1 MKKVLVIEDEELLR
15 DNLIEILEDEEFEVI
30 DADNGHRGIELAI
43 AERPDL
49 ILCDV
54 MMPGLDGYGVLKI
67 LSQDPTMAA
76 ISFIFLTAKAT
87 KDDFRQ
93 GMELGADD
101 YLTKPFTKPELLKA
115 IASRLEKKTAEQQ
128 RYKTLQEFYNI
139 ELKHA
144 KEQLNY
150 LSRYDHLTNL
160 PNRLALRELFRQVKS
175 IEIGRKQL
183 ITILCLSLDRF
194 SQVNE
199 NLGYEFGDLLLK
211 AVAQRMQACVSLP
224 DKVVRLDADQFA
236 IILVTTQHKK
246 DAVTIAQTI
255 LENLSQTFNLSGQE
269 VFITASIGIAL
280 YPRDGRLIERLLK
293 NANLAMVQ
301 AKHQGGNQYQFY
313 SVAFHIGFSDRLALQ
328 TSLRYALEREEL
340 EVHYQPIVTLKTG
353 RIVGTEALVR
363 WRHPKKG
370 MILPSKLTAVAEET
384 GLIVPIGE
392 WLLEKAC
399 QQVQIWHNSGFEFLR
414 LAVNLSGR
422 QFNQMELRQK
432 IVQIIG
438 NTGFHSRCLEL
449 ELNESILVQNVEV
462 AIRRLNGLK
471 NLGLQ
476 IAIDD
481 FGTGY
486 SSLGYLQ
493 QFPFDILRIDQSF
506 IHNLAD
512 KTNQA
517 PITKAIIEMAKNL
530 NLRVIAKGVESP
542 SQLSFI
548 YRHQC
553 DEMQGYLFNRP
564 VPAPEFEELLKSR
577 KRLPLPFQLK
587 FNQL

>member
-1 MKKVLVIEDEELLR
+1 MTKVLVIEDEELLR
-15 DNLIEILEDEEFEVI
+15 DNLMEILEDEGFQVI

-43 AERPDL
+43 AEKPDL

-54 MMPGLDGYGVLKI
+54 MMPGLDGYSVLNI

-76 ISFIFLTAKAT
+76 IPFIFLTAKAT

-101 YLTKPFTKPELLKA
+101 YLTKPFTKPELLKG
-115 IASRLEKKTAEQQ
+115 IASRLGKKTAEQQ

-139 ELKHA
+139 ELQHA

-175 IEIGRKQL
+175 TDIGKKQL

-194 SQVNE
+194 NQVKE

-211 AVAQRMQACVSLP
+211 AVAQRIKACISLP
-224 DKVVRLDADQFA
+224 DKVVHLDADQFA
-236 IILVTTQHKK
+236 IILATTQHKK
-246 DAVTIAQTI
+246 EALTIAQII
-255 LENLSQTFNLSGQE
+255 LDNLSQTFNLSGEE

-301 AKHQGGNQYQFY
+301 AKRQGGNQYQFY

-363 WRHPKKG
+363 WRHPEKG

-392 WLLEKAC
+392 WLFQKAC
-399 QQVQIWHNSGFEFLR
+399 QQVQVWHNSGFESLR

-432 IVQIIG
+432 LVQIIG
-438 NTGFHSRCLEL
+438 TIGFNPGYLEL
-449 ELNESILVQNVEV
+449 ELNESILMQNVEV

-471 NLGLQ
+471 ALGIQ

-493 QFPFDILRIDQSF
+493 QFPCDILRIDQSF
-506 IHNLAD
+506 IHNIAD

-517 PITKAIIEMAKNL
+517 AITKAIIEMAKNL

-553 DEMQGYLFNRP
+553 DEMQGYLFKRP
-564 VPAPEFEELLKSR
+564 VQAPEFEELLKSR
-577 KRLPLPFQLK
+577 KRLPLPSTAEWRL
-587 FNQL
+587 